1 MTDLF
6 DYGVSN
12 DAYFIVMKRYQGSL
26 TQWRQKQQGSMQEN
40 LSLYLSI
47 YREILKCFKKIHSHN
62 VTHYD
67 IKGDNILIDFD

>member
-1 MTDLF
+1 
-6 DYGVSN
+6 
-12 DAYFIVMKRYQGSL
+12 
-26 TQWRQKQQGSMQEN
+26 MQDN

-67 IKGDNILIDFD
+67 IKGDNILIDFITATNQSKQDLNDSFAITVGDFGECHMYITDKDEF

>member
-1 MTDLF
+1 
-6 DYGVSN
+6 
-12 DAYFIVMKRYQGSL
+12 
-26 TQWRQKQQGSMQEN
+26 MQDN

-67 IKGDNILIDFD
+67 IKGDNILIDFITATN